1 MKKEN
6 VVHFKWDWQ
15 LSSTPEELWY
25 LASDTNR
32 LFKSIKLPSV
42 QPADISYEIKKEHL
56 QLSYDSINYSD
67 AWIEEPYEWEY
78 PYRLGVKRN
87 YKNGIYKEVQLQID
101 LFPNNAGTTLQYQVW
116 IKPGNALLSFFSI
129 LKLKTLIRSRLK
141 KYFKS
146 CDDLCRKNWLP
157 YNQEVEKKL
166 ASGSRKRLET
176 IKNNL
181 IEQTGK
187 QDIVTELI
195 DFIKRADEIDLQHIK
210 PLKLAG
216 QWHARPNE
224 VLRVFLHSVKAGLL
238 NFNWNLTCPGCRKVQ
253 KTCKTLNE
261 IHEPIYCYSC
271 NEEFS
276 VNFNRSVQLTFKPN
290 PLIRKISGKSYA
302 FSHPQISPHIV
313 IQQYLKPGQRRYV
326 KTQLQDG
333 VYELKAS
340 NAEGQAKLYV
350 SGEGQDTVRVRLTKL
365 GIDGEAEIVNQP
377 NLVLENGTDK
387 DQLFT
392 IQKTTWDPE
401 EVTAAHVTSL
411 QVFRDLF
418 THEVLRKGEKIAV
431 DQLTLMFTDLFN
443 STGMYHQDGDNHA
456 VGRVIEHFDILHDA
470 VADEGGAIVKTIGD
484 SVMAVFSNPAQA
496 FRAFSEAQ
504 KIISKDKRFDQ
515 SLKLKA
521 GIHHGSCVAV
531 NLNSKIDYFGST
543 VNMASRLV
551 DYANENEVVISEVV
565 SSNAEMMKILDDQK
579 FRYTTKK
586 DYVQLKGFDSQRFI
600 VQHVRMEAPAL
611 RLVI

>member
-1 MKKEN
+1 MNKEK
-6 VVHFKWDWQ
+6 VIHLKWDWQ
-15 LSSTPEELWY
+15 LSSAPEDLWY

-32 LFKSIKLPSV
+32 LFKSLKLPSV
-42 QPADISYEIKKEHL
+42 QPADISYEVKKDHL

-78 PYRLGVKRN
+78 PYRLGVRRN

-101 LFPNNAGTTLQYQVW
+101 LLPNHSGTILQYQVR
-116 IKPGNALLSFFSI
+116 ITPGNALFSYFGI
-129 LKLKTLIRSRLK
+129 LKLKTLVRSRLK
-141 KYFKS
+141 KYFKT
-146 CDDLCRKNWLP
+146 CDELCKKDWLP

-166 ASGSRKRLET
+166 ASGSRRRLES
-176 IKNNL
+176 IKKDL

-187 QDIVTELI
+187 KDIVTELI

-210 PLKLAG
+210 PLKLAR
-216 QWHARPNE
+216 QWHAKANE
-224 VLRVFLHSVKAGLL
+224 VLQVFLHSVKAGLL
-238 NFNWNLTCPGCRKVQ
+238 NFNWNLTCPNCRKIQ

-261 IHEPIYCYSC
+261 IHEPIYCYAC

-276 VNFNRSVQLTFKPN
+276 VNFNRTVQLTFKPN

-302 FSHPQISPHIV
+302 LSHPQITPHVV
-313 IQQYLKPGQRRYV
+313 IQQYLKPGQRRYI
-326 KTQLQDG
+326 KTQLVDG
-333 VYELKAS
+333 KYELKAS
-340 NAEGQAKLYV
+340 KAEGTAILNV
-350 SGEGQDTVRVRLTKL
+350 SDNGQDTVRVRLTKM
-365 GIDGEAEIVNQP
+365 GIDGEADIANQP
-377 NLVLENGTDK
+377 NLILENSTDK

-401 EVTAAHVTSL
+401 DVTAAHITSL

-418 THEVLRKGEKIAV
+418 AHEVLRKGEKIAV

-470 VADEGGAIVKTIGD
+470 VAKEGGAVVKTIGD

-496 FRAFSEAQ
+496 FRAFADAQ
-504 KIISKDKRFDQ
+504 KIIAKDKRFDK

-551 DYANENEVVISEVV
+551 DYADENEVVISEVV
-565 SSNAEMMKILDDQK
+565 SSNSEMQHILDDRK
-579 FRYTTKK
+579 FRYTTKT
-586 DYVQLKGFDSQRFI
+586 DYVQLKGFDSQRFV
-600 VQHVRMEAPAL
+600 VQHVRMEPPAL

>member
-1 MKKEN
+1 MNKDN
-6 VVHFKWDWQ
+6 LVHFKWDWQ
-15 LSSTPEELWY
+15 LTSTAEELWY
-25 LASDTNR
+25 LVSDTNR
-32 LFKSIKLPSV
+32 LFKSLKLPSV
-42 QPADISYEIKKEHL
+42 QPADISYEVKSEHL

-87 YKNGIYKEVQLQID
+87 YKNGPYNNVQFQID
-101 LFPNNAGTTLQYQVW
+101 LIPGRTGTTVQYQVW
-116 IKPGNALLSFFSI
+116 ISPGNALLSFFGI
-129 LKLKTLIRSRLK
+129 LKLKTLIRGRLK
-141 KYFKS
+141 KYFKN
-146 CDDLCRKNWLP
+146 CDELCRKNWLP

-166 ASGSRKRLET
+166 ATGSRKRLET

-181 IEQTGK
+181 IEKTGK
-187 QDIVTELI
+187 ADIVTELI
-195 DFIKRADEIDLQHIK
+195 DFIRRADEIDLHHIK
-210 PLKLAG
+210 PLKLAR
-216 QWHARPNE
+216 QWHAVPND
-224 VLRVFLHSVKAGLL
+224 VVQVFLHSVKAGLL
-238 NFNWNLTCPGCRKVQ
+238 NFNWNLTCPSCRKIQ

-261 IHEPIYCYSC
+261 IHEPIYCSYC

-276 VNFNRSVQLTFKPN
+276 VNFNRSVQLSFKPN

-302 FSHPQISPHIV
+302 LSHPQISPHVV
-313 IQQYLKPGQRRYV
+313 IQQYLKPGQRRYI

-333 VYELKAS
+333 VYHLKAS
-340 NAEGQAKLYV
+340 NAEGEAVLYV
-350 SGEGQDTVRVRLTKL
+350 SDNGQDTIRVRLTKL
-365 GIDGEAEIVNQP
+365 GIDGEAQIVNQP
-377 NLVLENGTDK
+377 NLILENTTDK

-443 STGMYHQDGDNHA
+443 STGMYNQDGDDHA
-456 VGRVIEHFDILHDA
+456 VGRVIEHFDVLHEA
-470 VADEGGAIVKTIGD
+470 VAKEEGAIVKTIGD

-496 FRAFSEAQ
+496 FRAFANAQ
-504 KIISKDKRFDQ
+504 KIISKDKRFDK

-551 DYANENEVVISEVV
+551 DYADENEVVISEVV
-565 SSNAEMMKILDDQK
+565 SSNPDMQKILEDQK

-586 DYVQLKGFDSQRFI
+586 DYAQLKGFDSQRFI
-600 VQHVRMEAPAL
+600 LQHVRMEAPAL

>member
-1 MKKEN
+1 MNDEK
-6 VVHFKWDWQ
+6 VIHFKWDWQ

-25 LASDTNR
+25 LVSDTNR

-42 QPADISYEIKKEHL
+42 QPADISYEVKKEHL

-101 LFPNNAGTTLQYQVW
+101 LFPKNSGTALQYQIW
-116 IKPGNALLSFFSI
+116 ITPGNALLSFFSI
-129 LKLKTLIRSRLK
+129 FKLKTLIRNRLK
-141 KYFKS
+141 KYFKN
-146 CDDLCRKNWLP
+146 CDELCKKNWLP
-157 YNQEVEKKL
+157 YNQELEKKL

-176 IKNNL
+176 IKNDL
-181 IEQTGK
+181 IEETGK
-187 QDIVTELI
+187 KDIVTEMI
-195 DFIKRADEIDLQHIK
+195 DFIIRADEIDLQHIK

-216 QWHARPNE
+216 QWHAKANE
-224 VLRVFLHSVKAGLL
+224 VLEVFLHSVKAGLL
-238 NFNWNLTCPGCRKVQ
+238 NFNWNLTCPNCRKIQ

-261 IHEPIYCYSC
+261 IHEPIYCYAC

-276 VNFNRSVQLTFKPN
+276 VNFNRSVQLAFRPN

-302 FSHPQISPHIV
+302 LSHPQITPHIV

-326 KTQLQDG
+326 KTQLEDG
-333 VYELKAS
+333 IYELKAS
-340 NAEGQAKLYV
+340 NAEGKATLSV
-350 SGEGQDTVRVRLTKL
+350 SNSGQDTVRVRLTKM
-365 GIDGEAEIVNQP
+365 GIDGEAQIVNQP
-377 NLVLENGTDK
+377 NLILENSTGK

-418 THEVLRKGEKIAV
+418 AHEVLRKGEKIAV

-443 STGMYHQDGDNHA
+443 STSMYHQDGDNHA

-470 VADEGGAIVKTIGD
+470 VAKEGGAIVKTIGD
-484 SVMAVFSNPAQA
+484 SVMAVFSKPAQA
-496 FRAFSEAQ
+496 FRAFADAQ
-504 KIISKDKRFDQ
+504 KIISKDKRFDK

-551 DYANENEVVISEVV
+551 DYADENEVVVSEVV
-565 SSNAEMMKILDDQK
+565 SSNTEMQEILDEQK
-579 FRYTTKK
+579 FRYTTKTN
-586 DYVQLKGFDSQRFI
+586 YVQFKGFDSQRFT
-600 VQHVRMEAPAL
+600 VQHVRMEPPAL